1 MSTLSGEAIEH
12 VANDIF
18 NTIKIGNA
26 QQDNGV
32 LLLIAKDDRKMRIE
46 VGYGLEGI

>member
-1 MSTLSGEAIEH
+1 M
-12 VANDIF
+12 ANDIF